1 LFYQITLD
9 NLNNKLKEC
18 FLGNAFFIKKGYSNM
33 AQRYFLSK
41 NDFENKTI
49 TSDDKHHILR
59 VMRMKTNDLI
69 EVCYSKICYAAKLSI
84 KEQQITYE
92 IIKTLS
98 QRRTVDITL
107 IQGLPKG
114 NKIDI
119 ISKYATMFGVSKIF
133 FAQMDRSIA
142 KEKNSDN
149 KIKRLQ
155 LIAKEASE
163 LAHRFDI
170 PDIAFF
176 KSLKDIDFNAF
187 DMILLADENEKTK
200 MLKDVIKIN
209 DLDKRIALIIGP
221 EGGIT
226 DSERVFFNQNKAH
239 IISLGD
245 NILPTEIA
253 AIYALSYISVKNTEL
268 F

>member
-1 LFYQITLD
+1 
-9 NLNNKLKEC
+9 
-18 FLGNAFFIKKGYSNM
+18 M
-33 AQRYFLSK
+33 AQRYFLTKS
-41 NDFENKTI
+41 DFENKVI
-49 TSDDKHHILR
+49 TTDDQHHIIK
-59 VMRMKTNDLI
+59 VMRMKTNDFI
-69 EVCYSKICYAAKLSI
+69 EVCYLKTCYLAKLSI
-84 KEQQITYE
+84 NDQHISYE
-92 IIKTLS
+92 IVKTLEK
-98 QRRTVDITL
+98 RRSVDITL

-119 ISKYATMFGVSKIF
+119 ISKYATIFGVSKILF
-133 FAQMDRSIA
+133 VQMERSIA

-149 KIKRLQ
+149 KIRRLH
-155 LIAKEASE
+155 LIAKEAAE

-170 PDIAFF
+170 PDISFF
-176 KSLKDIDFNAF
+176 KSLKDIDFKAF
-187 DMILLADENEKTK
+187 DLILLADENEKTK
-200 MLKDVIKIN
+200 MLKDVVKTT
-209 DLDKRIALIIGP
+209 DLDKKIALIIGP

-226 DSERVFFNQNKAH
+226 DSERAFFNQKNAH

>member
-1 LFYQITLD
+1 M
-9 NLNNKLKEC
+9 LK
-18 FLGNAFFIKKGYSNM
+18 NM

-41 NDFENKTI
+41 TDFDNKSI
-49 TSDDKHHILR
+49 TTDDRHHIIK
-59 VMRMKTNDLI
+59 VMRMKTDDLI
-69 EVCYSKICYAAKLSI
+69 EVCYQKTCYVAKLLI
-84 KEQQITYE
+84 NDQNVAFE
-92 IIKTLS
+92 IVKTLT
-98 QRRTVDITL
+98 QRRSVDVTL

-119 ISKYATMFGVSKIF
+119 ISKYATMFGVSKMVF
-133 FAQMDRSIA
+133 VQMDRSIA

-149 KIKRLQ
+149 KIRRLH
-155 LIAKEASE
+155 LIAKEAAE

-170 PDIAFF
+170 PEIAFF
-176 KSLKDIDFNAF
+176 KSLKDIDFNKF
-187 DMILLADENEKTK
+187 DLILLADENEKTK
-200 MLKDVIKIN
+200 MLKDVIQTD
-209 DLDKRIALIIGP
+209 DLDKKIALIIGP

-226 DSERVFFNQNKAH
+226 DSERAFFNQKNAQ